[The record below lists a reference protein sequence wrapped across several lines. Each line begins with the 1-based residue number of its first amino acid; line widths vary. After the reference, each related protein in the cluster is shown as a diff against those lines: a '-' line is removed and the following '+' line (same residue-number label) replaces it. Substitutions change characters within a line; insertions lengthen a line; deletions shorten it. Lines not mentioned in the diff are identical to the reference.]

1 MRSVNF
7 ALNKIYF
14 SLLTGIQYNGEDVPV
29 YDRQAPDDITVA
41 NYIVFVHVDNG
52 DNPGQYKASTSTSMQ
67 LTIHTHSTKYN
78 PSQVADE
85 IADQV
90 FERIYPNKQDT
101 PDMSADGFQLVHTRL
116 TGDRT
121 TPYNI
126 QNTRNYLD
134 RVLVF
139 THQIFHVDN

>member
-14 SLLTGIQYNGEDVPV
+14 SLLSGIEYNGEVIQV
-29 YDRQAPDDITVA
+29 YDRQAPDDITST
-41 NYIVFVHVDNG
+41 NYIVFLLTDNN
-52 DNPGQYKASTSTSMQ
+52 DNDGQYKASTSTTMQ
-67 LTIHTHSTKYN
+67 VTIHTHSLKYN
-78 PSQVADE
+78 PSQVADA
-85 IADQV
+85 IADDI

-134 RVLVF
+134 RILTF
-139 THQIFHVDN
+139 THQIFHVNN